1 MNMKIL
7 ILTAAT
13 GGGHIRAAVAIE
25 KHLKDNC
32 PGVEVRVADAL
43 KTISS
48 VLDKTVCDGYH
59 FLATKAPKMF
69 GKLYESTNQESHF
82 ANLVPKL
89 SGLFRRRL
97 FPLIEEFQPDAI
109 ITTHPFVT
117 EMISDLKADG
127 KLEAPLLCVMTDYG
141 PHKTWLSDHVDA
153 YIVSSED
160 MADQMVRY
168 LKVPA
173 EKVYP
178 FGIPVHDV
186 FFEKADRQA
195 LLREMELDSDKMTI
209 LVMAGSFGVNN
220 ILSIF
225 REITALPED
234 FQLIIITGRNEK
246 LYEAF
251 EEEIKTSPKTC
262 KLVYFTTEVEKYM
275 KAANLIV
282 TKPGGLTV
290 SEALAC
296 NIPLAVF
303 DAIPGQEEDN
313 AQFLMSHG
321 MAVRIGKGDSCAKTI
336 QTLLQDEEKLR
347 RMKESCEK
355 FDKSRSVPNMLDLIH
370 RLLEEKSE

>member
-1 MNMKIL
+1 MKIL

-25 KHLKDNC
+25 KYLRENC
-32 PGVEVRVADAL
+32 PGIIVQTEDAL
-43 KTISS
+43 KVIGS
-48 VLDKTVCDGYH
+48 VLDKTICDGYH

-69 GKLYESTNQESHF
+69 GKLYARSNQESHF

-97 FPLIEEFQPDAI
+97 LPMIEESQPDVI

-117 EMISDLKADG
+117 EMISYLKEDG
-127 KLEAPLLCVMTDYG
+127 KLDAILVCVMTDYG
-141 PHKTWLSDHVDA
+141 PHKTWLSNRVDA
-153 YIVSSED
+153 YVVSNED
-160 MADQMVRY
+160 MAASMVRY
-168 LKVPA
+168 MNVPQD
-173 EKVYP
+173 KVYP

-195 LLREMELDSDKMTI
+195 LLREMGLDEDRMTI
-209 LVMAGSFGVNN
+209 LIMAGSFGVNN
-220 ILSIF
+220 ILGVV
-225 REITALPED
+225 REITALPEE

-251 EEEIKTSPKTC
+251 EKEVNNSPKKC
-262 KLVYFTTEVEKYM
+262 KLVYFTNEVEKYM

-282 TKPGGLTV
+282 TKPGGLTI

-296 NIPLAVF
+296 NIPMAVF

-313 AQFLMSHG
+313 ANFLMSHG

-336 QTLLQDEEKLR
+336 EELLNNERKLR
-347 RMKESCEK
+347 QMKESCEK
-355 FDKSRSVPNMLDLIH
+355 FDKSRSIPNMLDLIN
-370 RLLEEKSE
+370 RLLEEKGEK

>member
-1 MNMKIL
+1 MKIL

-25 KHLKDNC
+25 KYLNDNC

-69 GKLYESTNQESHF
+69 GKLYESTNQETHF

-89 SGLFRRRL
+89 SGMFRRRL
-97 FPLIEEFQPDAI
+97 FPLIQEFQPDAI

-141 PHKTWLSDHVDA
+141 PHKTWLSDCVDA
-153 YIVSSED
+153 YIVSNED
-160 MADQMVRY
+160 MAENMVRY
-168 LKVPA
+168 MDVPR

-186 FFEKADRQA
+186 FFEKADKQA
-195 LLREMELDSDKMTI
+195 ILRELELDEDRMTI
-209 LVMAGSFGVNN
+209 LIMAGSFGVNN
-220 ILSIF
+220 ILSVF
-225 REITALPED
+225 REITELPQD
-234 FQLIIITGRNEK
+234 FQIIIITGRNEK

-251 EEEIKTSPKTC
+251 EKEIPQSPKKC
-262 KLVYFTTEVEKYM
+262 KLVYFTSEVEKYM
-275 KAANLIV
+275 KASNLIV
-282 TKPGGLTV
+282 TKPGGLTI

-313 AQFLMSHG
+313 ANFLMNHG
-321 MAVRIGKGDSCAKTI
+321 MAVRIGKGDSCAETI
-336 QTLLQDEEKLR
+336 ETLLQDENKLQN
-347 RMKESCEK
+347 MKESCEK
-355 FDKSRSVPNMLDLIH
+355 FDKSKSIPNMLDLIN
-370 RLLEEKSE
+370 RLLEEKKES

>member
-1 MNMKIL
+1 MKIL

-25 KHLKDNC
+25 KHLQDNC
-32 PGVEVRVADAL
+32 PGVEVRVVDAL

-48 VLDKTVCDGYH
+48 ILDKTVCDGYH

-89 SGLFRRRL
+89 SGMFRRRL

-117 EMISDLKADG
+117 EMVSDLKEDG
-127 KLEAPLLCVMTDYG
+127 KINALLLCVMTDYG
-141 PHKTWLSDHVDA
+141 PHKTWLSSCIDA

-160 MADQMVRY
+160 MAEQMVQCMN
-168 LKVPA
+168 VPK

-195 LLREMELDSDKMTI
+195 LLQEMGLDKDCLTVLI
-209 LVMAGSFGVNN
+209 MAGSFGVNN

-225 REITALPED
+225 RGIAALPET
-234 FQLIIITGRNEK
+234 FQMIIITGRNEK

-251 EEEIKTSPKTC
+251 EKEIENCPKKC
-262 KLVYFTTEVEKYM
+262 KLVLFTSEVEKYM
-275 KAANLIV
+275 KASNLIV

-313 AQFLMSHG
+313 AQFLMNHG

-336 QTLLQDEEKLR
+336 QALLKDEEKLR
-347 RMKESCEK
+347 QMRESCEK
-355 FDKSRSVPNMLDLIH
+355 FDKSRSIPNMLDLIN
-370 RLLEEKSE
+370 RLLQEKGES

>member
-1 MNMKIL
+1 MKIL

-25 KHLKDNC
+25 KYLKDNC

-69 GKLYESTNQESHF
+69 GKLYESTNQETHF

-89 SGLFRRRL
+89 SGMFRRRL
-97 FPLIEEFQPDAI
+97 FPLIQEFQPDAI

-127 KLEAPLLCVMTDYG
+127 KLDALLLCVMTDYG
-141 PHKTWLSDHVDA
+141 PHKTWLSDRVDA
-153 YIVSSED
+153 YIVSNED
-160 MADQMVRY
+160 MAENMVRSMN
-168 LKVPA
+168 VPR

-186 FFEKADRQA
+186 FFEKADKQA
-195 LLREMELDSDKMTI
+195 ILRELELDENRMTI
-209 LVMAGSFGVNN
+209 LIMAGSFGVNN
-220 ILSIF
+220 ILSVF
-225 REITALPED
+225 REIAELPQD
-234 FQLIIITGRNEK
+234 FQMIIITGRNEK

-251 EEEIKTSPKTC
+251 EKEIAQSPKKC
-262 KLVYFTTEVEKYM
+262 KLVYFTDEVEKYM
-275 KAANLIV
+275 KASNLIV
-282 TKPGGLTV
+282 TKPGGLTI

-313 AQFLMSHG
+313 ANFLMNHG
-321 MAVRIGKGDSCAKTI
+321 MAVRIGKGDSCAETI
-336 QTLLQDEEKLR
+336 ETLLQDENKLQN
-347 RMKESCEK
+347 MKESCEK
-355 FDKSRSVPNMLDLIH
+355 FDKSKSIPNMLDLIN
-370 RLLEEKSE
+370 RLLEEKKEA

>member
-1 MNMKIL
+1 MKIL

-25 KHLKDNC
+25 KYLRENC
-32 PGVEVRVADAL
+32 PGIIVQTEDAL
-43 KTISS
+43 KVIGS
-48 VLDKTVCDGYH
+48 VLDKTICDGYH

-69 GKLYESTNQESHF
+69 GKLYERSNQETHF

-97 FPLIEEFQPDAI
+97 LPMIEEFQPDVI

-117 EMISDLKADG
+117 EMIFYLKEDG
-127 KLEAPLLCVMTDYG
+127 KLDAILVCVMTDYG
-141 PHKTWLSDHVDA
+141 PHKTWLSNRVDA
-153 YIVSSED
+153 YVVSNED
-160 MADQMVRY
+160 MAASMVRY
-168 LKVPA
+168 MNVPQD
-173 EKVYP
+173 KVYP

-186 FFEKADRQA
+186 FFKKADRQA
-195 LLREMELDSDKMTI
+195 LLREMGLDEDRMTI
-209 LVMAGSFGVNN
+209 LIMAGSFGVNN
-220 ILSIF
+220 ILGVF
-225 REITALPED
+225 REITALPEE

-251 EEEIKTSPKTC
+251 EKEVNNSPKKC
-262 KLVYFTTEVEKYM
+262 KLVYFTNEVEKYM

-282 TKPGGLTV
+282 TKPGGLTI

-296 NIPLAVF
+296 NIPMAVF

-313 AQFLMSHG
+313 ANFLMSHG

-336 QTLLQDEEKLR
+336 EELLNNERKLR
-347 RMKESCEK
+347 QMKESCEK
-355 FDKSRSVPNMLDLIH
+355 FDKSRSIPNMLDLIN
-370 RLLEEKSE
+370 RLLEEKGEK

>member
-1 MNMKIL
+1 MKIL

-32 PGVEVRVADAL
+32 PGVEVQVADAL

-127 KLEAPLLCVMTDYG
+127 KLDAPLLCMMTDYG

-173 EKVYP
+173 DKVYP

-195 LLREMELDSDKMTI
+195 LLREMELDPDKVI
-209 LVMAGSFGVNN
+209 KAD
-220 ILSIF
+220 IK
-225 REITALPED
+225 RAL
-234 FQLIIITGRNEK
+234 K
-246 LYEAF
+246 EAKATF
-251 EEEIKTSPKTC
+251 E
-262 KLVYFTTEVEKYM
+262 V
-275 KAANLIV
+275 
-282 TKPGGLTV
+282 
-290 SEALAC
+290 
-296 NIPLAVF
+296 
-303 DAIPGQEEDN
+303 
-313 AQFLMSHG
+313 
-321 MAVRIGKGDSCAKTI
+321 
-336 QTLLQDEEKLR
+336 
-347 RMKESCEK
+347 
-355 FDKSRSVPNMLDLIH
+355 
-370 RLLEEKSE
+370 

>member
-1 MNMKIL
+1 MKIL

-25 KHLKDNC
+25 KYLKDNC

-69 GKLYESTNQESHF
+69 GKLYESTNQETHF

-89 SGLFRRRL
+89 SGMFRRRL
-97 FPLIEEFQPDAI
+97 FPLIQEFQPDVI

-127 KLEAPLLCVMTDYG
+127 KLDALLLCVMTDYG
-141 PHKTWLSDHVDA
+141 PHKTWLSDRVDA
-153 YIVSSED
+153 YIVSNED
-160 MADQMVRY
+160 MAENMVRSMN
-168 LKVPA
+168 VPR

-186 FFEKADRQA
+186 FFEKADKQA
-195 LLREMELDSDKMTI
+195 ILRELELDENRMTI
-209 LVMAGSFGVNN
+209 LIMAGSFGVNN
-220 ILSIF
+220 ILSVF
-225 REITALPED
+225 REIAELPQD
-234 FQLIIITGRNEK
+234 FQMIIITGRNEK

-251 EEEIKTSPKTC
+251 EKEIPQSPKKC
-262 KLVYFTTEVEKYM
+262 KLVYFTNEVEKYM
-275 KAANLIV
+275 KASNLIV
-282 TKPGGLTV
+282 TKPGGLTI

-313 AQFLMSHG
+313 ANFLMNHG
-321 MAVRIGKGDSCAKTI
+321 MAVRIGKGDSCAETI
-336 QTLLQDEEKLR
+336 ETLLQDENKLQN
-347 RMKESCEK
+347 MKESCEK
-355 FDKSRSVPNMLDLIH
+355 FDKSKSIPNMLDLIN
-370 RLLEEKSE
+370 RLLEEKKEA

>member
-1 MNMKIL
+1 MKIL

-25 KHLKDNC
+25 KYLNDNC

-69 GKLYESTNQESHF
+69 GKLYESTNQETHF

-89 SGLFRRRL
+89 SGMFRRRL
-97 FPLIEEFQPDAI
+97 FPLIQEFQPDAI

-141 PHKTWLSDHVDA
+141 PHKTWLSDCVDA
-153 YIVSSED
+153 YIVSNED
-160 MADQMVRY
+160 MAENMVRY
-168 LKVPA
+168 MNVPQ

-186 FFEKADRQA
+186 FFEKADKQA
-195 LLREMELDSDKMTI
+195 ILRELELDEDRMTI
-209 LVMAGSFGVNN
+209 LIMAGSFGVNN
-220 ILSIF
+220 ILSVF
-225 REITALPED
+225 REITELPQD
-234 FQLIIITGRNEK
+234 FQIIIITGRNEK

-251 EEEIKTSPKTC
+251 EKEIPQSPKKC
-262 KLVYFTTEVEKYM
+262 KLVYFTSEVEKYM
-275 KAANLIV
+275 KASNLIV
-282 TKPGGLTV
+282 TKPGGLTI

-313 AQFLMSHG
+313 ANFLMNHG
-321 MAVRIGKGDSCAKTI
+321 MAVRIGKGDSCAETI
-336 QTLLQDEEKLR
+336 ETLLQDENKLQN
-347 RMKESCEK
+347 MKESCEK
-355 FDKSRSVPNMLDLIH
+355 FDKSKSIPNMLDLIN
-370 RLLEEKSE
+370 RLLEEKKES

>member
-1 MNMKIL
+1 MKIL

-25 KHLKDNC
+25 KYLKDNC

-69 GKLYESTNQESHF
+69 GKLYESTNQETHF

-89 SGLFRRRL
+89 SGMFRRRL
-97 FPLIEEFQPDAI
+97 FPLIQEFQPDAI

-117 EMISDLKADG
+117 EMISDLKSDG
-127 KLEAPLLCVMTDYG
+127 KLDALLLCVMTDYG
-141 PHKTWLSDHVDA
+141 PHKTWLSDRVDA
-153 YIVSSED
+153 YIVSNED
-160 MADQMVRY
+160 MAENMVRCMN
-168 LKVPA
+168 VPR

-186 FFEKADRQA
+186 FFEKADKQA
-195 LLREMELDSDKMTI
+195 ILRELELDEDRMTI
-209 LVMAGSFGVNN
+209 LIMAGSFGVNN
-220 ILSIF
+220 ILSVF
-225 REITALPED
+225 REITELPQD
-234 FQLIIITGRNEK
+234 FQMIIITGRNEK

-251 EEEIKTSPKTC
+251 EKEVLQSPKKC
-262 KLVYFTTEVEKYM
+262 KLVYFTNEVEKYM
-275 KAANLIV
+275 KASNLIV
-282 TKPGGLTV
+282 TKPGGLTI

-313 AQFLMSHG
+313 ANFLMNHG
-321 MAVRIGKGDSCAKTI
+321 MAVRIGKGDSCAETI
-336 QTLLQDEEKLR
+336 ETLLQDENKLQN
-347 RMKESCEK
+347 MKESCEK
-355 FDKSRSVPNMLDLIH
+355 FDKSKSIPNMLDLIN
-370 RLLEEKSE
+370 RLLEEKKEA

>member
-1 MNMKIL
+1 MKIL

-25 KHLKDNC
+25 KYLKDNC

-69 GKLYESTNQESHF
+69 GKLYESTNQETHF

-89 SGLFRRRL
+89 SGMFRRRL
-97 FPLIEEFQPDAI
+97 FPLIQEFQPDAI

-127 KLEAPLLCVMTDYG
+127 KLDALLLCVMTDYG
-141 PHKTWLSDHVDA
+141 PHKTWLSDRVDA
-153 YIVSSED
+153 YIVSNED
-160 MADQMVRY
+160 MAENMVRSMN
-168 LKVPA
+168 VPR

-186 FFEKADRQA
+186 FFEKADKQA
-195 LLREMELDSDKMTI
+195 ILRELELDENRMTI
-209 LVMAGSFGVNN
+209 LIMAGSFGVNN
-220 ILSIF
+220 ILSVF
-225 REITALPED
+225 REIAELPQD
-234 FQLIIITGRNEK
+234 FQMIIITGRNEK

-251 EEEIKTSPKTC
+251 EKEIPQSPKKC
-262 KLVYFTTEVEKYM
+262 KLVYFTNEVEKYM
-275 KAANLIV
+275 KASNLIV
-282 TKPGGLTV
+282 TKPGGLTI

-313 AQFLMSHG
+313 ANFLMNHG
-321 MAVRIGKGDSCAKTI
+321 MAVRIGKGDSCAETI
-336 QTLLQDEEKLR
+336 ETLLQDENKLQN
-347 RMKESCEK
+347 MKESCEK
-355 FDKSRSVPNMLDLIH
+355 FDKSKSIPNMLDLIN
-370 RLLEEKSE
+370 RLLEEKKEA

>member
-1 MNMKIL
+1 MKIL

-25 KHLKDNC
+25 KYLRENY
-32 PGVEVRVADAL
+32 PGIIVQTEDAL
-43 KTISS
+43 KVIGS
-48 VLDKTVCDGYH
+48 VLDKTICDGYH

-69 GKLYESTNQESHF
+69 GKLYERSNQETHF

-97 FPLIEEFQPDAI
+97 LPMIQEFQPDVI

-117 EMISDLKADG
+117 EMISYLKEDG
-127 KLEAPLLCVMTDYG
+127 KLDVILLCVMTDYG
-141 PHKTWLSDHVDA
+141 PHKTWLSNRVDA
-153 YIVSSED
+153 YVVSNED
-160 MADQMVRY
+160 MAETMVRHMN
-168 LKVPA
+168 VPR

-195 LLREMELDSDKMTI
+195 LLREMGLDEDQMTI
-209 LVMAGSFGVNN
+209 LIMAGSFGVNN
-220 ILSIF
+220 ILGVF
-225 REITALPED
+225 REIAALPEE

-251 EEEIKTSPKTC
+251 EKEVQSSPKKC
-262 KLVYFTTEVEKYM
+262 KLVYFTNEVEKYM

-282 TKPGGLTV
+282 TKPGGLTI

-296 NIPLAVF
+296 NIPMAVF

-313 AQFLMSHG
+313 ANFLMSHG

-336 QTLLQDEEKLR
+336 EELLNNERKLKE
-347 RMKESCEK
+347 MKESCEK
-355 FDKSRSVPNMLDLIH
+355 FDKSRSIPNMLDLIN
-370 RLLEEKSE
+370 RLLEEKGET